1 MPHISPRRRA
11 QRFLDWL
18 AHHPDDWKL
27 KFHGRSV
34 VSDNVVD
41 RLAEVI
47 GDAQE
52 EVREGFLKP
61 KISKNEAKTH
71 G

>member
-11 QRFLDWL
+11 LRFLEWL
-18 AHHPDDWKL
+18 AKQPADWKMS
-27 KFHGRSV
+27 FHGASV
-34 VSDNVVD
+34 VSDDVVD

-47 GDAQE
+47 ADSQE
-52 EVREGFLKP
+52 EVRAGFLKKP
-61 KISKNEAKTH
+61 RTNEAKTH